1 MALHRP
7 RLDVGQPDGDAVS
20 LEIRVDAD
28 EVTRALDKLDKR
40 QSVKAIKAAVKAGG
54 KYLKP
59 KVKAAAPVG
68 PTGNLRKKVGS
79 RVKKSRKDANSYYS
93 VTTSF
98 ARHRHLVIQ
107 GTKDRFTRS
116 GAFRGRMPANDFVGR
131 VADANEDAAIRAAQA
146 ELLRQLDL

>member
-1 MALHRP
+1 MN
-7 RLDVGQPDGDAVS
+7 D

-28 EVTRALDKLDKR
+28 EVTRALDNLDKR
-40 QSVKAIKAAVKAGG
+40 QSTKAIKAAVKKAGQF
-54 KYLKP
+54 LKP
-59 KVKAAAPVG
+59 KVKAAAPKG

-79 RVKKSRKDANSYYS
+79 RVKKSRRSSADYYS

-107 GTKDRFTRS
+107 GTRDRFTRS

-131 VADANEDAAIRAAQA
+131 VADANEDAAIRVAQE